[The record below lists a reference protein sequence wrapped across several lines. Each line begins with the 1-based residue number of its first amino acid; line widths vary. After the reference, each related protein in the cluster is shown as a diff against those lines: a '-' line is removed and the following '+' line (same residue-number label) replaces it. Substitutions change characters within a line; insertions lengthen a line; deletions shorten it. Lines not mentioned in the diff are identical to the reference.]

1 MNTFNLHPQLA
12 ADSLFIINLPLCQ
25 VRLEN
30 VHNFPW
36 LILVPRINQLT
47 EVHQLSSRQ
56 QAQLITESSLCAQA
70 LTHLFEVD
78 KINVGA
84 LGNVVSQ
91 LHWHVVARRQQDDAW
106 PKPVWGFSPTQP
118 WSEETLSTIIQR
130 LADYLAER
138 QALINHESSIIKG

>member
-1 MNTFNLHPQLA
+1 MTADHKTNPAFELAAQLA
-12 ADSLFIINLPLCQ
+12 ADSEFIVDLPLCQ

-47 EVHQLSSRQ
+47 EVHQLTSAQ
-56 QAQLITESSLCAQA
+56 QAQLMTESSLCAQA
-70 LTHLFEVD
+70 LTQLFTVD

-118 WSEETLSTIIQR
+118 WPADELPVVIQQ
-130 LADYLAER
+130 LADYLTTQLA
-138 QALINHESSIIKG
+138 QVS